1 MTTGVRRSPTFS
13 IRFSTPLRKFCS
25 LFQVTGF
32 SLLIG
37 RESFNR
43 LGNSPLSV
51 ICWTSARCHAPMP
64 SAPAPN
70 THVRPPGTTLRSH
83 IPRAPHTRLV
93 CDRPGFRL
101 LQTYSPAPPPGAPH
115 RSVEVANLSGSLDH
129 SYPSPTFHSWS
140 SLRKTK

>member
-13 IRFSTPLRKFCS
+13 IRLSIPLRKFCS

-51 ICWTSARCHAPMP
+51 ICWPSARCHAPMP

-101 LQTYSPAPPPGAPH
+101 LQTYSPPPPPGPPH
-115 RSVEVANLSGSLDH
+115 PSVEAANLSGSLDH

-140 SLRKTK
+140 SPRKTK